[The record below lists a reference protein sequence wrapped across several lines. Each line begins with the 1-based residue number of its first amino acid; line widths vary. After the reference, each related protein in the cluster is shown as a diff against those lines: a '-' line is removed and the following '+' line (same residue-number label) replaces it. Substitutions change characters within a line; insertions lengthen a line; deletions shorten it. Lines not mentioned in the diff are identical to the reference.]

1 MLKSLFSKVAGLQAC
16 IFLKKRPQHMC
27 FPVSIAKFLR
37 AAFSVEHLWLVLYKT
52 PVAASEIPLD
62 TSEIRP

>member
-1 MLKSLFSKVAGLQAC
+1 
-16 IFLKKRPQHMC
+16 MC

-62 TSEIRP
+62 TLVKSVLKQCVEVEGS